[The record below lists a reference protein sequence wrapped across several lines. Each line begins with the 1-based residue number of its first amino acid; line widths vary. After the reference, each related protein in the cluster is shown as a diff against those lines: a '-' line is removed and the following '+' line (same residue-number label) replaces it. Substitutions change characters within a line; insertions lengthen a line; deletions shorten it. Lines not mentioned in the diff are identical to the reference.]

1 MNAVAQLSAGLSA
14 LLLIAVFPL
23 EAFLIERPW
32 VQRFLGIEPNGLEHV
47 RLWSFCIGARNAL
60 AGLVTLTGLWFVNYG
75 DLAAGT
81 VVVIVGCSYMLLA
94 SLAMGVADLLGLWR
108 PRGGSIKG
116 TLASSVLPAVALV
129 AIAVSG

>member
-60 AGLVTLTGLWFVNYG
+60 AGLITLTGLWFVNYG

-94 SLAMGVADLLGLWR
+94 SLAMGVADLLGFWR